1 MATEISV
8 PVLREVLAR
17 TGAPSV
23 EDQSDYRIAA
33 SLGSAFLARGRS
45 GRVTL
50 LVPLPRTGGAVGRSG
65 GGFTL
70 SSAPQ
75 VAFDHGGRN
84 WNQASAI
91 LECTDDKL
99 ADAFLVLVLDL
110 TRRMNSNS
118 GEITWPL
125 ILNWVEEWQFLLGRK
140 HLLSPE
146 QQLGLWGEL
155 WVMSRATNADSLFGA
170 WLGPDQE
177 PVDFFYDAIGL
188 EVKVTR
194 HANVHHVSQTQVERP
209 RGEFKTYL
217 LSIWVGVDSNQGI
230 SLAEKVDLLLNRV
243 SDPTAFLRR
252 LAQVGYS
259 PHDRG
264 EYDTKFLVLEAPR
277 WFRAEEVPRVR
288 EIDEGVSNV
297 RYVVTLD
304 VDDCLDPEQSLSLGR
319 HFWGFEPQSAN

>member
-1 MATEISV
+1 MAIEFSV
-8 PVLREVLAR
+8 AMLREMM
-17 TGAPSV
+17 GGIGGPSV
-23 EDQSDYRIAA
+23 EDQSDYRIAS

-45 GRVTL
+45 GRITL
-50 LVPLPRTGGAVGRSG
+50 LVPLPRAGGAVGRSG

-75 VAFDHGGRN
+75 IAFNHGGRN

-99 ADAFLVLVLDL
+99 ADSFLVLVLDL
-110 TRRMNSNS
+110 ARRIDSS
-118 GEITWPL
+118 SVEITWPL
-125 ILNWVEEWQFLLGRK
+125 FLTWVEEWQFLLGRK

-177 PVDFFYDAIGL
+177 PVDFFYDATGL

-194 HANVHHVSQTQVERP
+194 HPNVHHVSQTQVESP

-217 LSIWVGVDSNQGI
+217 LSIWVGVDSDRGI
-230 SLAEKVDLLLNRV
+230 SLAEKVDLLLNGV
-243 SDPTAFLRR
+243 SDPAAFLRR

-259 PHDRG
+259 PHDRA
-264 EYDTKFLVLEAPR
+264 EYDTRFLVLEAPK
-277 WFRAEEVPRVR
+277 WFRAEDVPRVR

-304 VDDCLDPEQSLSLGR
+304 VDNCLDPEQSLSLGR
-319 HFWGFEPQSAN
+319 HFWGSEPQSGY